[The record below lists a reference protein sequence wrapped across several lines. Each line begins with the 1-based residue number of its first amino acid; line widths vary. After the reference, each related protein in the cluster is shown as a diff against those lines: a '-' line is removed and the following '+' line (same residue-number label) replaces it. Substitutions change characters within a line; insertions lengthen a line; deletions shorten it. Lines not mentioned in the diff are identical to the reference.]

1 MVRRVD
7 GDRGGRAGG
16 APVASSGA
24 VGSPR
29 FLVALAAPPAPFET
43 LGALVGRDSGFDRAG
58 VPRSIAMQITGHKTE
73 SVYRRYDI
81 VDEADLVDGIRRL
94 DRFGH
99 TLGTLRPAE
108 VNSRPHKML

>member
-43 LGALVGRDSGFDRAG
+43 LGALVGRDSGFDRA
-58 VPRSIAMQITGHKTE
+58 V
-73 SVYRRYDI
+73 
-81 VDEADLVDGIRRL
+81 RL
-94 DRFGH
+94 DPAA
-99 TLGTLRPAE
+99 TLRADWQHLALVATLRRFFHP
-108 VNSRPHKML
+108 